1 MVGNRGPY
9 DLCTGK
15 RIPENKGV
23 LNTVHMG
30 PGRYELKSFTN
41 EFNGK
46 LCTCTCMYSTCTLYM
61 CVHLKLKTNIILSY
75 IVCIIFI
82 DNKCSI
88 ICTSL

>member
-23 LNTVHMG
+23 LNTAHMG
-30 PGRYELKSFTN
+30 PGRYEIKSFTN

-46 LCTCTCMYSTCTLYM
+46 LSCTYNREMYSFTFYS
-61 CVHLKLKTNIILSY
+61 VHVKFKLHVCACIMYNLS
-75 IVCIIFI
+75 
-82 DNKCSI
+82 
-88 ICTSL
+88 